1 MGASFICSC
10 MSKKKESSAP
20 QGNQKS
26 KITFRYM
33 AEVAS
38 RSMGSSYVFIF
49 AIVLIIA
56 WAVSGFHFRFDET
69 WQLLINAGTTI
80 GTFLMVILVQNTQT
94 REYRAI
100 QLKLDELLYGTEN
113 TRDSLIRI
121 EEQSDAEIDE
131 FKEEF
136 KKLREEY
143 IKKKKESE

>member
-1 MGASFICSC
+1 MG
-10 MSKKKESSAP
+10 KKTKPPERTE
-20 QGNQKS
+20 G
-26 KITFRYM
+26 KITFRYL

-49 AIVLIIA
+49 AVVLIIV

-69 WQLLINAGTTI
+69 WQLLINTGTTI

-131 FKEEF
+131 FKDEF

-143 IKKKKESE
+143 IAKKKKDAE